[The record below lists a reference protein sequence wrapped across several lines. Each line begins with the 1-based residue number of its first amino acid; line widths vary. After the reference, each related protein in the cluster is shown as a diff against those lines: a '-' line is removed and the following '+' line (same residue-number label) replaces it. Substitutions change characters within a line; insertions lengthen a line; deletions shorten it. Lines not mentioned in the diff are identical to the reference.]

1 MKVIYSIWHSTRTIQ
16 EFLFELNSV
25 EFAYLIDVRSSP
37 YSRFVPQYNKNRL
50 QELFWSKYIFMWES
64 LWGLDDEISYEKF
77 MFWVDKLT
85 ALAKDYTVVFFCSEK
100 DYKKCHRFYKIT
112 PELEIRWFKVIHL

>member
-1 MKVIYSIWHSTRTIQ
+1 
-16 EFLFELNSV
+16 
-25 EFAYLIDVRSSP
+25 VRSYP
-37 YSRFVPQYNKNRL
+37 YSRFVPQYNQNRIKEQL
-50 QELFWSKYIFMWES
+50 WEKYIFMWEN

-100 DYKKCHRFYKIT
+100 DYKKCHRFCKIT